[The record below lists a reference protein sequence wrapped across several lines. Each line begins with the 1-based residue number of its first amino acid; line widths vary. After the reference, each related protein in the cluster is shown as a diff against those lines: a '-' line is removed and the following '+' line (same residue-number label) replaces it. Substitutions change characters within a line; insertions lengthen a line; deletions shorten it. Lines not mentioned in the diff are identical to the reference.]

1 MKRAIAQ
8 TILQDV
14 DDDDADVVVMVIT
27 KTMTNTKTWKS
38 CTDQVSEKGQYDLK
52 LNSVKLCSLSKAW
65 DRAEWTFEILTRV
78 GLDTPSFLVY
88 NIIILISGF

>member
-1 MKRAIAQ
+1 MMMMQ
-8 TILQDV
+8 MMV
-14 DDDDADVVVMVIT
+14 VIT
-27 KTMTNTKTWKS
+27 KTKTNTKTWKS

-78 GLDTPSFLVY
+78 GLDTLSFLVY